1 MSQTNSAEIRG
12 CDERLPC
19 VLAAWAG
26 GDAPREAVA
35 AAIASLTSAG
45 VRIGRELAV
54 APLVGGLDDVVGNN
68 ASGDPQ
74 KRMDLFAHQL
84 VLESLRAG
92 PVAVLASEE
101 EELPT
106 VLAPGAPLVVAVDP
120 IDGSG
125 NLAINGP
132 VGLIFSIR
140 PNTGEA
146 PERVFLRPGVE
157 QLAAGFVLYGPATI
171 LVLTTGSGTD
181 LYALSPGD
189 GVFVRSTRGIRIP
202 IGTPEYAVNASN
214 ARHWLPGFRSYVA
227 DLQAGAEGLRGL
239 DFSTRWYGA
248 LVIEALR
255 ILIRGGVYLYPAD
268 RRPKHRSGS
277 LRLVYEAHPI
287 AMMIEEA
294 GGAATDGRDRILTR
308 SAEALHERTP
318 FVFGSADKVARVG
331 RYLDE
336 TYDAERAPLFAT
348 RGLFRE

>member
-1 MSQTNSAEIRG
+1 MAEIPGR
-12 CDERLPC
+12 DEQLHG
-19 VLAAWAG
+19 VLTAWAD
-26 GDAPREAVA
+26 GDEHRRAIA
-35 AAIASLTSAG
+35 AAIVALAGAG

-74 KRMDLFAHQL
+74 KKMDLFAHGL
-84 VLESLRAG
+84 LLESLRAG
-92 PVAVLASEE
+92 PVAAVASEE
-101 EELPT
+101 EELPA
-106 VLAPGAPLVVAVDP
+106 VLVPGAPLVVAVDP
-120 IDGSG
+120 LDGSG

-146 PERVFLRPGVE
+146 PEGVFLRPGVE

-181 LYALSPGD
+181 LYVLSPD
-189 GVFVRSTRGIRIP
+189 DEVFVRSRREVRIP
-202 IGTPEYAVNASN
+202 TGTPEYAVNGSN

-239 DFSTRWYGA
+239 DFSMRWYGA
-248 LVIEALR
+248 LVVETLR
-255 ILIRGGVYLYPAD
+255 ILIRGGIYLYPAD

-277 LRLVYEAHPI
+277 LRLLYEAHPI
-287 AMMIEEA
+287 AMMIEQA
-294 GGAATDGRDRILTR
+294 GGAATDGRDRILSK
-308 SAEALHERTP
+308 SAGDLHERTP
-318 FVFGSADKVARVG
+318 FIFGSVDKVARLG

-336 TYDAERAPLFAT
+336 SYDAERAPLFAS

>member
-1 MSQTNSAEIRG
+1 MAEIPGR
-12 CDERLPC
+12 DEQLHG
-19 VLAAWAG
+19 VLAAWAEN
-26 GDAPREAVA
+26 DDQRQAIA
-35 AAIASLTSAG
+35 AAVVSLTSAG
-45 VRIGRELAV
+45 VLIGRELAV
-54 APLVGGLDDVVGNN
+54 APFVGGLDDVVGNN

-74 KRMDLFAHQL
+74 KKTDLLAHGL

-92 PVAVLASEE
+92 PVAAIASEE
-101 EELPT
+101 EELPA
-106 VLAPGAPLVVAVDP
+106 VLVPGAPLVVAVDP
-120 IDGSG
+120 LDGSG

-157 QLAAGFVLYGPATI
+157 QLAAGFILYGPATI

-181 LYALSPGD
+181 LYVLSPDD

-202 IGTPEYAVNASN
+202 TGTPEYAVNASN

-239 DFSTRWYGA
+239 DFSMRWYGA
-248 LVIEALR
+248 LVIEAMR
-255 ILIRGGVYLYPAD
+255 ILIRGGIYLYPAD
-268 RRPKHRSGS
+268 RRPQHRSGS

-294 GGAATDGRDRILTR
+294 GGAATDGRDRILTK
-308 SAEALHERTP
+308 SAGDLHEHTP
-318 FVFGSADKVARVG
+318 LVFGSVDKVARVG

-336 TYDAERAPLFAT
+336 SYDAERAPLFAT